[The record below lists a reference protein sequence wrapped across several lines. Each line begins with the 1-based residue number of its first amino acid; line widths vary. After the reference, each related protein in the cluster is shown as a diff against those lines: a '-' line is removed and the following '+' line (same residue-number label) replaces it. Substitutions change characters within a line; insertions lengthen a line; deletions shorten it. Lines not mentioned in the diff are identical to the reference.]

1 MEGILKVT
9 PERLESAANEFSST
23 ASTVSTL
30 TNEMTSLVNGLS
42 SAWTGEAATTYNSK
56 FNALNDDIQRMVAMI
71 NEHSAD
77 LIEMANTYK
86 TAEQANAS
94 LANSLLENVID

>member
-9 PERLESAANEFSST
+9 PERLESAATEFSST

-30 TNEMTSLVNGLS
+30 TNEMTNIVNGLS
-42 SAWTGEAATTYNSK
+42 SAWTGEAANAYKAK
-56 FNALNDDIQRMVAMI
+56 FNGLNDDIQRMIAMI

-77 LIEMANTYK
+77 LVEMAATYK
-86 TAEQANAS
+86 AAETANAS
-94 LANSLLENVID
+94 LASSLLDNVID

>member
-9 PERLESAANEFSST
+9 PERLEAAANEFSST
-23 ASTVSTL
+23 ANTVSSL
-30 TNEMTSLVNGLS
+30 TSEMTSLVNGLS
-42 SAWTGEAATTYNSK
+42 SIWTGEAASTYNTK
-56 FNALNDDIQRMVAMI
+56 FNALNDDIQRMIAMI
-71 NEHSAD
+71 NEHSSD

-86 TAEQANAS
+86 TAEQANET